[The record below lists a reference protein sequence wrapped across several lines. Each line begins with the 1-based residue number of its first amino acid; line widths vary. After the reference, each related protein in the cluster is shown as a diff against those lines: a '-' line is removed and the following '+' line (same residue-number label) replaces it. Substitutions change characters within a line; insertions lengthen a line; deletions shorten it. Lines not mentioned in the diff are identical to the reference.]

1 MTVSLCFSK
10 MIYRYNYLL
19 DCVMYN
25 LCFSNIK
32 SNFQKI
38 THIKCYVDHLF
49 YTELFL
55 PLINTDFN
63 KDQNHF
69 HFIFIR
75 VKTLTS
81 TCIRSHRFLTKSV
94 VNFFV
99 SITEYS
105 RTLLYRHLLNTVTS
119 LLRTVCFVCGENPYI
134 IFL

>member
-1 MTVSLCFSK
+1 

-69 HFIFIR
+69 HFIFIC

-81 TCIRSHRFLTKSV
+81 AHSV
-94 VNFFV
+94 HVLEATDF
-99 SITEYS
+99 
-105 RTLLYRHLLNTVTS
+105 
-119 LLRTVCFVCGENPYI
+119 
-134 IFL
+134 